1 MFDPLVSV
9 IIPVFN
15 NEKSIQEAILSVLN
29 QTYSPIEIIII
40 DNGSQDKSLEL
51 AQALTKDWK
60 NIENKAIRNVQFLRI
75 EHQEI
80 SKALNYG
87 LKHASGNYLTI
98 LLPNDYYHHERIEKL
113 VHKAVKASLHLA
125 FTRVIGL
132 GLNNQTL
139 PFDNHWKIRYEKSMY
154 NIIEFPTLETNFLNE
169 DTSASAGNLFFSKQ
183 LFETIGDFRN
193 FKILFSLDF
202 ILRAIPYF
210 EISFINESLYYLRI
224 NKNDELI
231 NESELYKEELKQLRL
246 DYFLNT
252 NAVQRINSNAPS
264 QKEWFNQLYIAKY
277 RLHLSD
283 LLEQLI
289 QKPDSNI
296 IVDDLICE
304 NIPLPS
310 KLNEKITLVTQNLS
324 IGGGATKL
332 LLDLSKG
339 LLVAGYSPSIISLN
353 DGTMRSEF
361 EKFKIPVHIVPSI
374 LKWSEKNGKIKKGIS
389 LMLFMLYSHFK
400 TSRKIIVNSA
410 SSHLF
415 ALPFALFSKFKDL
428 TWYIHES
435 FSPIVY
441 LKSGIEK
448 RLMKKAIDNNTFF
461 FWFGSESTKNIWHSA
476 LGVSGKVFHW
486 SGIKS
491 KNSSL
496 SMPKPIKNL
505 LAVGTVNI
513 RKGTHHLVDGFI
525 HCIKNQMIA
534 EDVILTIVGF
544 PQQIDLICGNIILKV
559 FANHLQS
566 RIKLISCTSE
576 KEMNGYYEKADLFL
590 QTSLLECLPLSLLKA
605 MADGI
610 PVISTDVNGC
620 VEAIQHGESGYL
632 CRPSSSLALA
642 DTISEAIVNFEK
654 THAMAKNAQKIF
666 NEKFCLDITMD
677 AIIKEISFN
686 QKGC

>member
-75 EHQEI
+75 EHQELFNAI
-80 SKALNYG
+80 NHG
-87 LKHASGNYLTI
+87 LKHASGNYLTT
-98 LLPNDYYHHERIEKL
+98 LLPTDYYHSERIEKL
-113 VHKAVKASLHLA
+113 VHKVVKANLHLA

-139 PFDNHWKIRYEKSMY
+139 PFDNPWKIRYEKSMY

-169 DTSASAGNLFFSKQ
+169 DMSVSPGNLFFSKQ
-183 LFETIGDFRN
+183 LFETIRGFRN

-224 NKNDELI
+224 NKRDEWI
-231 NESELYKEELKQLRL
+231 EEPDLYKEELKQLRL
-246 DYFLNT
+246 DYFLNM
-252 NAVQRINSNAPS
+252 NAIQRINLNAPS
-264 QKEWFNQLYIAKY
+264 QKEWFNRLYIAKY
-277 RLHLSD
+277 KLHLSD
-283 LLEQLI
+283 LLEQLV
-289 QKPDSNI
+289 QKPNSNI
-296 IVDDLICE
+296 SEEENCE
-304 NIPLPS
+304 NVPLPS
-310 KLNEKITLVTQNLS
+310 RFNEKITLVTQNLS

-339 LLVAGYSPSIISLN
+339 LLAAGYSPSIISFN
-353 DGTMRSEF
+353 DGPMRAEF

-374 LKWSEKNGKIKKGIS
+374 LKWNEKKGRIKKGVS
-389 LMLFMLYSHFK
+389 LLLLILYSHFK

-441 LKSGIEK
+441 LKSDVEK
-448 RLMKKAIDNNTFF
+448 SLMKKAIDNNTFS

-576 KEMNGYYEKADLFL
+576 KEMNGYYEKTDLFL

-620 VEAIQHGESGYL
+620 AEAICHGESGYL

-642 DTISEAIVNFEK
+642 DTISEAIANFEK